1 MNNILNQLAQT
12 LHISNETIQNVTNN
26 YPQLR
31 EQFIKWS
38 DLQMNI
44 EALNNLATISGIVVL
59 LAFVIWAFTHVEKIV
74 FVIWAFTHVEK
85 IVKVEKFMKYA
96 IVFSIIVAVAAE
108 TGIFYLRKSQL
119 HQAPEITAIMKLVET
134 KK

>member
-1 MNNILNQLAQT
+1 MNNVLNQLAQT
-12 LHISNETIQNVTNN
+12 LNISNETLQKVTNN

-59 LAFVIWAFTHVEKIV
+59 LA

>member
-1 MNNILNQLAQT
+1 MNNVLNQLAQT
-12 LHISNETIQNVTNN
+12 LNISNETLQKVTNN

-44 EALNNLATISGIVVL
+44 EALNTLATISGIVVL
-59 LAFVIWAFTHVEKIV
+59 LA

-119 HQAPEITAIMKLVET
+119 HQAPEVTAIMKFVET

>member
-1 MNNILNQLAQT
+1 MKNLRRTTINNVLNQLAQT
-12 LHISNETIQNVTNN
+12 LHISNETLQKVVNN

-44 EALNNLATISGIVVL
+44 EALNTLATISGIVVL
-59 LAFVIWAFTHVEKIV
+59 LA

-96 IVFSIIVAVAAE
+96 IVFSLIVAVAAE

-119 HQAPEITAIMKLVET
+119 HQAPEITALMKLVE

>member
-1 MNNILNQLAQT
+1 MNNVLNQLTQT
-12 LHISNETIQNVTNN
+12 LHISNETLQNAVNN

-44 EALNNLATISGIVVL
+44 EALNTLATISGIVVL

-74 FVIWAFTHVEK
+74 
-85 IVKVEKFMKYA
+85 KVEKFMKYT
-96 IVFSIIVAVAAE
+96 IVFSLIVAIAAE

-119 HQAPEITAIMKLVET
+119 HQAPEITAIMKVIET
-134 KK
+134 KKYH

>member
-44 EALNNLATISGIVVL
+44 EALNNLATLVVL
-59 LAFVIWAFTHVEKIV
+59 LFF
-74 FVIWAFTHVEK
+74 
-85 IVKVEKFMKYA
+85 
-96 IVFSIIVAVAAE
+96 
-108 TGIFYLRKSQL
+108 LL
-119 HQAPEITAIMKLVET
+119 L
-134 KK
+134 

>member
-74 FVIWAFTHVEK
+74 N
-85 IVKVEKFMKYA
+85 VEKFMKYA

>member
-74 FVIWAFTHVEK
+74 
-85 IVKVEKFMKYA
+85 KVEKFMKYA

>member
-1 MNNILNQLAQT
+1 MNNVLNQLTQT
-12 LHISNETIQNVTNN
+12 LHISNETLQKAVNN

-38 DLQMNI
+38 DLQMSI
-44 EALNNLATISGIVVL
+44 EALNTLATISGIVVL

-74 FVIWAFTHVEK
+74 
-85 IVKVEKFMKYA
+85 KVEKFMKYT
-96 IVFSIIVAVAAE
+96 IVFSLIVAIAAE

-119 HQAPEITAIMKLVET
+119 HQAPEITALMKLVET

>member
-1 MNNILNQLAQT
+1 MNNVLNQLAQT

-44 EALNNLATISGIVVL
+44 EALNTLATISGIVVL

-74 FVIWAFTHVEK
+74 
-85 IVKVEKFMKYA
+85 KVEKFMKYT
-96 IVFSIIVAVAAE
+96 IVFSLIVAVAAE

-134 KK
+134 KKQYH

>member
-1 MNNILNQLAQT
+1 MNNVLNQLTQT
-12 LHISNETIQNVTNN
+12 LHISNETLQKAVNN

-38 DLQMNI
+38 DLQMSI
-44 EALNNLATISGIVVL
+44 EALNTLATISGIVVL

-74 FVIWAFTHVEK
+74 
-85 IVKVEKFMKYA
+85 KVEKFMKYT
-96 IVFSIIVAVAAE
+96 IVFSLIVAIAAE

>member
-74 FVIWAFTHVEK
+74 
-85 IVKVEKFMKYA
+85 KVEKFMKYA

-119 HQAPEITAIMKLVET
+119 HQAPEITAIMKLVKT

>member
-1 MNNILNQLAQT
+1 MNNVLNQLAQT
-12 LHISNETIQNVTNN
+12 LNISNETIQNITNN

-44 EALNNLATISGIVVL
+44 EALNTLATISGIVVL

-74 FVIWAFTHVEK
+74 
-85 IVKVEKFMKYA
+85 KVEKFMKYT
-96 IVFSIIVAVAAE
+96 IVFSLIVAIAAE

-119 HQAPEITAIMKLVET
+119 HQVPEITAIMKLVET

>member
-1 MNNILNQLAQT
+1 
-12 LHISNETIQNVTNN
+12 
-26 YPQLR
+26 
-31 EQFIKWS
+31 
-38 DLQMNI
+38 
-44 EALNNLATISGIVVL
+44 
-59 LAFVIWAFTHVEKIV
+59 
-74 FVIWAFTHVEK
+74 
-85 IVKVEKFMKYA
+85 MKYA

>member
-1 MNNILNQLAQT
+1 MKNLRRTTINNVLNQLAQT
-12 LHISNETIQNVTNN
+12 LHISNETLQKVVNN

-44 EALNNLATISGIVVL
+44 EALNTLATISGIVVL

-74 FVIWAFTHVEK
+74 
-85 IVKVEKFMKYA
+85 KVEKFMKYA
-96 IVFSIIVAVAAE
+96 IIFSIIIAVAAE

-119 HQAPEITAIMKLVET
+119 HQAPEITALMKLVE

>member
-1 MNNILNQLAQT
+1 MNNVLNQLAQT
-12 LHISNETIQNVTNN
+12 LHISNETLQKAVNN
-26 YPQLR
+26 YPQLH

-44 EALNNLATISGIVVL
+44 EALNTLATISGIVVL

-74 FVIWAFTHVEK
+74 
-85 IVKVEKFMKYA
+85 KVEKFMKYT

-119 HQAPEITAIMKLVET
+119 HQAPEITALMKLVE

>member
-1 MNNILNQLAQT
+1 MNNVLNQLAQT
-12 LHISNETIQNVTNN
+12 LNISNETIQNVTNN

-59 LAFVIWAFTHVEKIV
+59 LA

>member
-44 EALNNLATISGIVVL
+44 EALNTLATISGIVVL
-59 LAFVIWAFTHVEKIV
+59 LA

>member
-1 MNNILNQLAQT
+1 MNNVLNQLAQT
-12 LHISNETIQNVTNN
+12 LHISNETLQNVTNN

-44 EALNNLATISGIVVL
+44 EALNTLATISGIVVL

-74 FVIWAFTHVEK
+74 
-85 IVKVEKFMKYA
+85 KVEKFMKYT
-96 IVFSIIVAVAAE
+96 IVFSLVIAVAAE
-108 TGIFYLRKSQL
+108 TGIFYLRKAQL
-119 HQAPEITAIMKLVET
+119 HQAPEITAIMKVVE

>member
-1 MNNILNQLAQT
+1 MNNVLNQLTQT
-12 LHISNETIQNVTNN
+12 LHISNETLQKAVNN

-38 DLQMNI
+38 DLQMSI
-44 EALNNLATISGIVVL
+44 EVLNTLATISGIVVL

-74 FVIWAFTHVEK
+74 
-85 IVKVEKFMKYA
+85 KVEKFMKYT
-96 IVFSIIVAVAAE
+96 IVFSLIVAVAAE

>member
-1 MNNILNQLAQT
+1 MNNVLNQLAQT
-12 LHISNETIQNVTNN
+12 LNISNETLQKVINN

-44 EALNNLATISGIVVL
+44 EALNTLATISGIVVL
-59 LAFVIWAFTHVEKIV
+59 LA

-96 IVFSIIVAVAAE
+96 IVFSLIVAVTAE

>member
-1 MNNILNQLAQT
+1 MNNVLNQLAQT
-12 LHISNETIQNVTNN
+12 LHISNETLQKVVNN

-44 EALNNLATISGIVVL
+44 EALNTLATISGIVVL
-59 LAFVIWAFTHVEKIV
+59 LAFVIWAFTHVE
-74 FVIWAFTHVEK
+74 E
-85 IVKVEKFMKYA
+85 IVKVEKFMKYT
-96 IVFSIIVAVAAE
+96 IVFSLIVAVAAE

-119 HQAPEITAIMKLVET
+119 HQAPEMTAIMKVVET

>member
-1 MNNILNQLAQT
+1 MNPIMNNILNQLAQT

-74 FVIWAFTHVEK
+74 
-85 IVKVEKFMKYA
+85 KVEKFMKYA

>member
-1 MNNILNQLAQT
+1 
-12 LHISNETIQNVTNN
+12 
-26 YPQLR
+26 
-31 EQFIKWS
+31 
-38 DLQMNI
+38 MNI

-59 LAFVIWAFTHVEKIV
+59 LA

>member
-1 MNNILNQLAQT
+1 MNNVLNQLAQT
-12 LHISNETIQNVTNN
+12 LHISNETLQKVVNN

-44 EALNNLATISGIVVL
+44 EALNTLATISGIVVL

-74 FVIWAFTHVEK
+74 
-85 IVKVEKFMKYA
+85 KVEKFMKYT
-96 IVFSIIVAVAAE
+96 IVFSLIVAVAAE

-119 HQAPEITAIMKLVET
+119 HQAPEITALMKLVET

>member
-44 EALNNLATISGIVVL
+44 EALNTLATISGIVVL
-59 LAFVIWAFTHVEKIV
+59 LA

-96 IVFSIIVAVAAE
+96 IVFSLIVAVAAE